1 VRARE
6 VLRRHGP
13 SAVGALAAS
22 VLLVGVFRKTNW
34 TEVAELVGGTGPVL
48 LVCLVPQLVG
58 FASETVG
65 WRELVAE
72 LGYRLRYLP
81 MLRIRV
87 ATEAL
92 FKVLPAG
99 VVWCESMKP
108 VLLRRHT
115 GLPVPTGVAA
125 AAGRKYARLWSHC
138 MYISLAFVLGLATLR
153 RASRGVLGVAGL
165 EWIVLATALV
175 VLALAVAMALG
186 LSRSAF
192 AEKTH
197 ALAARLPLIGKRL
210 APVRGFA
217 ETDVELARVGALGG
231 RALALPVLLCLV
243 AWCAESA
250 ETWLVLRLLGV
261 ELSCAAALAIEV
273 TVSFAR
279 QLFFVVPAG
288 LGVQDAG
295 YVGFLTALGVPN
307 ALEVGAAF
315 ALVKRGIEVGYS
327 LLGLALLGGLG
338 PRVAATAQPALEA
351 LHPRVTAPPRFR
363 AAEPVRSQA

>member
-1 VRARE
+1 M
-6 VLRRHGP
+6 
-13 SAVGALAAS
+13 
-22 VLLVGVFRKTNW
+22 LLVGVFRKTDW
-34 TEVAELVGGTGPVL
+34 SEVATLVAGTGPLL

-58 FASETVG
+58 FTSETVG

-72 LGYRLRYLP
+72 LGYRLGYLP

-92 FKVLPAG
+92 FKSLPAG

-125 AAGRKYARLWSHC
+125 AAGRKYARLWSQC
-138 MYISLAFVLGLATLR
+138 MYISLAFALGLATLR
-153 RASRGVLGVAGL
+153 RASRGLLGVAGL
-165 EWIVLATALV
+165 EWIVLATALL
-175 VLALAVAMALG
+175 VLVLAVAMALG

-192 AEKTH
+192 AERVH
-197 ALAARLPLIGKRL
+197 ALAARLPIVGKRV
-210 APVRGFA
+210 APARGFA
-217 ETDVELARVGALGG
+217 ETDQELARVGAMGG

-243 AWCAESA
+243 AWCTESV

-261 ELSCAAALAIEV
+261 ELSFAAALAIEV
-273 TVSFAR
+273 SVSFAR
-279 QLFFVVPAG
+279 QLFFMVPAG

-315 ALVKRGIEVGYS
+315 VLIKRGIEVGYS
-327 LLGLALLGGLG
+327 LVGLALLGGL
-338 PRVAATAQPALEA
+338 R
-351 LHPRVTAPPRFR
+351 PRVTAPVAP
-363 AAEPVRSQA
+363 